1 MASSL
6 RSVSQ
11 SSSRLAL
18 GEVNSIRE
26 TCWNC
31 TSVIARLEQ
40 VVKSRT
46 KDVQERV
53 LQTEELVTVGSHC
66 IGG

>member
-6 RSVSQ
+6 RSVSR
-11 SSSRLAL
+11 SSSRLEL

-26 TCWNC
+26 TCWKW
-31 TSVIARLEQ
+31 TSVIALLGQ
-40 VVKSRT
+40 AVKSRT